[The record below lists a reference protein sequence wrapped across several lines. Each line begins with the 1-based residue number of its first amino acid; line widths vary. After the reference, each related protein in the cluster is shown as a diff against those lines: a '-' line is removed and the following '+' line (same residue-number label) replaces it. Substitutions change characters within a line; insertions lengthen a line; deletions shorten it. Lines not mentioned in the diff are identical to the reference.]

1 MTDSEYISALKLLID
16 SAISV
21 GRDWLWNDS
30 DIMDTLTDEKG
41 FGLTY
46 DDFVLWRGS
55 RRWQMYIFIDTEA
68 MRFVTEKELAGV

>member
-1 MTDSEYISALKLLID
+1 MTDNEYISALKQLID

-30 DIMDTLTDEKG
+30 DIMDPLTDENG

-46 DDFVLWRGS
+46 DDFVMAG
-55 RRWQMYIFIDTEA
+55 F
-68 MRFVTEKELAGV
+68 KEIADEHFL

>member
-21 GRDWLWNDS
+21 GRAWLWNDS
-30 DIMDTLTDEKG
+30 DIMDTLTDEHG

-46 DDFVLWRGS
+46 DALVWPG
-55 RRWQMYIFIDTEA
+55 
-68 MRFVTEKELAGV
+68 

>member
-1 MTDSEYISALKLLID
+1 MTDNEYISALKLLID

-30 DIMDTLTDEKG
+30 DIMDTLTDENG

-46 DDFVLWRGS
+46 DDFVMAG
-55 RRWQMYIFIDTEA
+55 F
-68 MRFVTEKELAGV
+68 KEMADEYFHRYRSDAVCDRKGTAAGV

>member
-1 MTDSEYISALKLLID
+1 MTDNEYISALKLLID

-46 DDFVLWRGS
+46 DDFDMAG
-55 RRWQMYIFIDTEA
+55 F
-68 MRFVTEKELAGV
+68 KEMADEYFH

>member
-1 MTDSEYISALKLLID
+1 MTDNEYISALKLLID

-30 DIMDTLTDEKG
+30 DIMDTLTDENG

-46 DDFVLWRGS
+46 LSV
-55 RRWQMYIFIDTEA
+55 FIHII
-68 MRFVTEKELAGV
+68 KHNQ

>member
-30 DIMDTLTDEKG
+30 DIMDTLTDENG

-46 DDFVLWRGS
+46 DCLLYTSPSPRDS
-55 RRWQMYIFIDTEA
+55 
-68 MRFVTEKELAGV
+68 

>member
-21 GRDWLWNDS
+21 GRAWLWNDS

-46 DDFVLWRGS
+46 DEFV
-55 RRWQMYIFIDTEA
+55 M
-68 MRFVTEKELAGV
+68 AGFK